1 MTTQHLSYQWG
12 FGNHLSSEALPQS
25 LPAGQNSPQRAPYG
39 LYAEQLSGAPFTQK
53 RALNQRSWLY
63 RLLPSV
69 VQSRLTPLRHAGITT
84 EATSDPNA
92 MRWNPLPLPSTPC
105 HFVDGLH
112 TLLLSHPHGT
122 GTGAAV
128 YLYAANRPMSETF
141 FCNNDGELLLVPE
154 KGIHRLQTE
163 FGPLTV
169 RPSEI
174 AIIPRGVKFQLN
186 PGDDNIRGY
195 VLENYGA
202 PLTLPDLGPI
212 GANGLANARD
222 FFYPNATFF
231 DQSGAYQLITK
242 FQGQLWESTLRSH
255 PLNVVA
261 WHGNYAPY
269 AYDLKRFNTIN
280 TVSFDHPDPSI
291 FTVLTAPSAI
301 PGQANVDFV
310 IFPERWMV
318 AEHTFRPPYYHRNVM
333 SEYMGLI
340 HGTYDAKEKDFVPGG
355 GSLHNIMTPHGPDT
369 DTFLSATKASL
380 TPAKQTDTLAFMFES
395 SLPWLVTK
403 FSQEKSLL
411 QQDYTKCWEKLPQ
424 LFDRK

>member
-1 MTTQHLSYQWG
+1 M
-12 FGNHLSSEALPQS
+12 
-25 LPAGQNSPQRAPYG
+25 
-39 LYAEQLSGAPFTQK
+39 
-53 RALNQRSWLY
+53 
-63 RLLPSV
+63 
-69 VQSRLTPLRHAGITT
+69 
-84 EATSDPNA
+84 
-92 MRWNPLPLPSTPC
+92 
-105 HFVDGLH
+105 
-112 TLLLSHPHGT
+112 
-122 GTGAAV
+122 
-128 YLYAANRPMSETF
+128 
-141 FCNNDGELLLVPE
+141 
-154 KGIHRLQTE
+154 
-163 FGPLTV
+163 

-174 AIIPRGVKFQLN
+174 AVIPRGVKFQLN
-186 PGDDNIRGY
+186 PEDGNIRGY

-231 DQSGAYQLITK
+231 DQPGTYQLITK
-242 FQGQLWESTLRSH
+242 FQGQLWESTLHSH

-355 GSLHNIMTPHGPDT
+355 GSLHNIMTPHGPDA
-369 DTFLSATKASL
+369 DTFLSATQASL
-380 TPAKQTDTLAFMFES
+380 TPKKQTDTLAFMFES
-395 SLPWLVTK
+395 SSPWLVTK

-411 QQDYTKCWEKLPQ
+411 QQDYTKCWEKLPR
-424 LFDRK
+424 LFDGK